1 MIRVPTTILLIL
13 AFIFFICVSTTVL
26 LTLAYFYSS
35 FLYVF
40 RRRFCQRSL
49 ISILLFYMC
58 SDDGSANARLSLFFF
73 FICIPTTVLPTLAYL
88 YPLFLYMF
96 RRRFCQRSLISILFF
111 YLCSGD
117 GFTNARFYPLFLYVF
132 RRRFCQCSLISILF
146 FGTCSDDGSIHA
158 RISRFSFF
166 ICVPATVL
174 SMLAYL
180 YPLFWYVF
188 RRRFCSRSLISI
200 HFFYLCSGNG
210 FVNPGLNLLFLYGF

>member
-1 MIRVPTTILLIL
+1 M
-13 AFIFFICVSTTVL
+13 
-26 LTLAYFYSS
+26 Y
-35 FLYVF
+35 
-40 RRRFCQRSL
+40 
-49 ISILLFYMC
+49 
-58 SDDGSANARLSLFFF
+58 SDDGSANACLSLSF
-73 FICIPTTVLPTLAYL
+73 
-88 YPLFLYMF
+88 FLYMF

-132 RRRFCQCSLISILF
+132 RRRFCQCLLISILF
-146 FGTCSDDGSIHA
+146 FGTCSDDGSVYA

-188 RRRFCSRSLISI
+188 RRRF
-200 HFFYLCSGNG
+200 Y
-210 FVNPGLNLLFLYGF
+210 